1 MQILSVALSHSYFSR
16 IQSLVQALV
25 ILSPVE
31 FLNVPQL
38 HEVGSLEA
46 EQCVC
51 LCVCLCVATTTQ
63 GQGNILPNFDSKSSV
78 QVNLP
83 VAQPRRSA
91 VQDKF
96 AEPMK
101 KEQRGFHMLWS
112 LHHAQHTSGTFH
124 LLYITELHEDRRL
137 TAGSCWVY

>member
-1 MQILSVALSHSYFSR
+1 M
-16 IQSLVQALV
+16 
-25 ILSPVE
+25 
-31 FLNVPQL
+31 
-38 HEVGSLEA
+38 
-46 EQCVC
+46 CVC
-51 LCVCLCVATTTQ
+51 LCLCVATTTQ

-96 AEPMK
+96 AEPMQ
-101 KEQRGFHMLWS
+101 KEQREFHVLWS

>member
-31 FLNVPQL
+31 FLNGPQL
-38 HEVGSLEA
+38 HEAGSLQA
-46 EQCVC
+46 ELCACV
-51 LCVCLCVATTTQ
+51 CVATNTQ
-63 GQGNILPNFDSKSSV
+63 GQGNILPNLDSKSSV
-78 QVNLP
+78 QLADCL
-83 VAQPRRSA
+83 AQPRRSA

-124 LLYITELHEDRRL
+124 LLYTTELHEDRIL